1 MYFGEFYPVLGWKL
15 TPFEYCL
22 SKVINQDKPFSAK
35 DVEEGINT
43 YSMEIRESNL
53 EENPHLETISPYLAV
68 ADKLQIY
75 LAWAYWHFFYS
86 GKQAIL
92 SLSTHVHFHPPPHMS
107 KYSNI

>member
-68 ADKLQIY
+68 EDKL
-75 LAWAYWHFFYS
+75 
-86 GKQAIL
+86 
-92 SLSTHVHFHPPPHMS
+92 HPQ
-107 KYSNI
+107 KYYGDWPV